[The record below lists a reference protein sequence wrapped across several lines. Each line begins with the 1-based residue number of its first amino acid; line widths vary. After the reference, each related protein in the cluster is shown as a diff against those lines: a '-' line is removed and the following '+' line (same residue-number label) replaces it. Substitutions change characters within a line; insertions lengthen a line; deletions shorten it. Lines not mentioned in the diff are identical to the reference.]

1 MDLVEKLRAAGPAI
15 FDDQP
20 VLFAYLYGS
29 RAAGRPRPDSDVDIA
44 IYCSEDTHP
53 SERFDLGL
61 RLSIRI
67 GEAIGEA
74 DIEVVVLND
83 VPIRLAGRVIQ
94 GTPIY
99 SRDEAARVA
108 YESLTFR
115 EFCDFDLHDQEDAET
130 MLRATA
136 EGRY

>member
-44 IYCSEDTHP
+44 IYCSDDTP
-53 SERFDLGL
+53 PEALFDLQVH
-61 RLSIRI
+61 LSSRI
-67 GEAIGEA
+67 GAAIG
-74 DIEVVVLND
+74 DMQVEVVVLNAT
-83 VPIRLAGRVIQ
+83 PIRLAGRVIQ
-94 GTPIY
+94 GLLVY

-115 EFCDFDLHDQEDAET
+115 EFCDFDLHDQEDAEI